1 MDDNMLKTFVYFKM
15 IDNWPKG
22 ESRWWRRQAFF
33 NGTGIGGVFCFELWL
48 EDNGQ
53 LDVIRARDLC
63 GDS

>member
-1 MDDNMLKTFVYFKM
+1 MTTGQ
-15 IDNWPKG
+15 KG
-22 ESRWWRRQAFF
+22 NPVGGRRQAFF